1 MNPEQKPRLR
11 IQLRARRRR
20 LAAYQQTLAGL
31 SLKRRVLANVHSLR
45 HSRKIAF
52 YLPADGEISLLP
64 VLQWCLSHK
73 LHCYLPVLDR
83 NGLNRLEFARYR
95 KNTKLTRNRF
105 GIPEPVTTRAVCI
118 ACNQLDIIF
127 MPAVG
132 FDAVGRRLGMGGG
145 FYDRTLAECRH
156 SRTGTPLLVA
166 VAHDIQ
172 YISRLPE
179 EPWDIHPDLTL
190 TPSRVIRSGIRQ
202 SL

>member
-11 IQLRARRRR
+11 NQLRLRRRR
-20 LAAYQQTLAGL
+20 LAAYKQQLAGQ
-31 SLKRRVLANVHSLR
+31 SLKRRILANVDLQR
-45 HSRKIAF
+45 HTRKIAF

-64 VLQWCLSHK
+64 VLQWCLSRNM
-73 LHCYLPVLDR
+73 HCYLPVLDR
-83 NGLNRLEFARYR
+83 NGLNRLDFVRYR
-95 KNTKLTRNRF
+95 MHTKMIHNRF
-105 GIPEPVTTRAVCI
+105 GILEPVTTSAVRI
-118 ACNQLDIIF
+118 DCNQLDVIF
-127 MPAVG
+127 MPTVG

-156 SRTGTPLLVA
+156 NRTGTPLLVA

-190 TPSRVIRSGIRQ
+190 TPTRVIRSDTR
-202 SL
+202 